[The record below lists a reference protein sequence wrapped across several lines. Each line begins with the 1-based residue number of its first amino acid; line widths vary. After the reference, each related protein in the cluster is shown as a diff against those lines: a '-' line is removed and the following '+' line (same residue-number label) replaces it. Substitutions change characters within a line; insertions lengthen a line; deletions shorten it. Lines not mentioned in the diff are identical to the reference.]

1 MIPKSRAAAQF
12 PPRLRRVAAALQSQG
27 RHTVLF
33 HQTVAE
39 RIRLNATDSRVL
51 SYLGD
56 VGSATAGELAELTGL
71 TTGAVTRIIDRL
83 EKVGLARRDKDPHDR
98 RKVIVVHL
106 SESAAQRELQR
117 VMAPFGRAVG
127 EQLAGYSDAELEL
140 IAEFA
145 ESSTELLRSATR
157 QLAEGSDSGLAP
169 ARRSGH
175 YKRRA
180 DGPRPTS

>member
-1 MIPKSRAAAQF
+1 MVYFLDRIIILLKSDTDYSKGNMTPKSRAAARF

-39 RIRLNATDSRVL
+39 RIHLNATDSRVL

-56 VGSATAGELAELTGL
+56 AGSATAGELAEVTGL

-83 EKVGLARRDKDPHDR
+83 EKMGVLRREKDPHDR

-106 SESAAQRELQR
+106 PASAAQRELER
-117 VMAPFGRAVG
+117 LMGPFGRAVG
-127 EQLAGYSDAELEL
+127 EQLSRYSDAELEL

-145 ESSTELLRSATR
+145 ESST
-157 QLAEGSDSGLAP
+157 
-169 ARRSGH
+169 
-175 YKRRA
+175 
-180 DGPRPTS
+180 